1 MERNLVSDVAQ
12 IYQLWKEYADAINAG
27 DFERWIALW
36 TDDCLHAPP
45 SETGPRQYG
54 KDIIR
59 ARMGSG
65 FASSGREMTV
75 NTEEVDVLG
84 EKAYSHGTFTLT
96 VTPEGGSDKIKKI
109 GNFLSILEKQVD
121 GSWKIHIHTWND

>member
-12 IYQLWKEYADAINAG
+12 IYQLWKEYANAMNAG

-36 TDDCLHAPP
+36 TDDCMHAPP

-54 KDIIR
+54 VDKIR
-59 ARMGSG
+59 ARMESG
-65 FASSGREMTV
+65 FASSGSQMTV

-96 VTPEGGSDKIKKI
+96 MTPEEGGDTITQT
-109 GNFLSILEKQVD
+109 GNFLTILEKQVD
-121 GSWKIHIHTWND
+121 GSWKIHIHNWND